1 MLSTVIGSFPKP
13 SYLNITDW
21 FKADAGTD
29 TAYPT
34 KLYNREIK
42 ELGNTAE
49 EIFQKATR
57 EVIDDQ
63 IECGIDIITD
73 GEIRRENYIH
83 YHCRHIDGIDFDRL
97 TKKIARTGNY
107 ECYLPTITKKIKAS
121 KKFLVDDWIDNQ
133 RFSSKPV
140 KITIPGPLTFSDT
153 ISNEYYSSVKE
164 MTKDFAE
171 AINIEIKRLDQAG
184 CKYIQ
189 VDEPL
194 FARKPEEAL
203 DFGIEQIERCF
214 HGCSKNIEKIIHICC
229 GYPDKLNAIDYPKAP
244 LVSYFDISS
253 ALDDSIVNTISIED
267 AHRHNNLK
275 LFELYK
281 KSKIIIGLIKIASSS
296 IETVDEINERIK
308 LVLEHI
314 NKERL
319 IVAPDCGLGLLN
331 RDLAKIKLKNLVAAS
346 KLN

>member
-153 ISNEYYSSVKE
+153 ISNEYYP
-164 MTKDFAE
+164 F
-171 AINIEIKRLDQAG
+171 
-184 CKYIQ
+184 
-189 VDEPL
+189 
-194 FARKPEEAL
+194 
-203 DFGIEQIERCF
+203 
-214 HGCSKNIEKIIHICC
+214 
-229 GYPDKLNAIDYPKAP
+229 
-244 LVSYFDISS
+244 
-253 ALDDSIVNTISIED
+253 TI
-267 AHRHNNLK
+267 
-275 LFELYK
+275 
-281 KSKIIIGLIKIASSS
+281 
-296 IETVDEINERIK
+296 
-308 LVLEHI
+308 
-314 NKERL
+314 
-319 IVAPDCGLGLLN
+319 
-331 RDLAKIKLKNLVAAS
+331 
-346 KLN
+346 